1 MRGRVVF
8 TGLVESVGQ
17 VLTVE
22 DVRDAR
28 VLTIAALAFAQE
40 LTIGESIAI
49 DGVCLT
55 VTQRADTHFRVQAV
69 GPTLER
75 TTLGEW
81 KIGRKLNLERAV
93 RADARLGGHF
103 VQGHIDGVGRV
114 LRIVREGEH
123 VLLDVELPEIV
134 AEVTVVHGSIAIDG
148 VSLTVSALPADN
160 SAQVALIPH
169 TWANTNLPRL
179 EVGDRVN
186 LEGDMLGRYVVQYLK
201 RRQPAAH

>member
-1 MRGRVVF
+1 VF

-22 DVRDAR
+22 DVREAR

-40 LTIGESIAI
+40 LTLGESIAI

-55 VTQRADTHFRVQAV
+55 VTDRTDTHFRVQAV

-75 TTLGEW
+75 TTVGEW
-81 KIGRKLNLERAV
+81 RIGRKLNLERAV
-93 RADARLGGHF
+93 RADTRLGGHF
-103 VQGHIDGVGRV
+103 VQGHIDGVGKV
-114 LRIVREGEH
+114 LRIARQGEH
-123 VLLDVELPEIV
+123 VLLDVQLPEIV
-134 AEVTVVHGSIAIDG
+134 AEVTVLHGSLAIDG

-186 LEGDMLGRYVVQYLK
+186 LEGDLLGRYVVQYLK
-201 RRQPAAH
+201 RMHPAPH